1 MKKNVFTLMLVLFAI
16 CTQAQES
23 QTAYN
28 FLRLPLSAHVAGLG
42 GENITIIED
51 DASIIS
57 SNPALLYSVSDKS
70 LCLEYMHYMENS
82 NCMGATFTKSAGKRG
97 MAAAS
102 ARFID
107 YGKMKETSSE
117 GVILGDFSAR
127 DIALSGT
134 FSYLLAENLTGGI
147 TGRFIAS
154 YIGGYDSYA
163 AGVDLGLNY
172 YNPNNEWS
180 VSAVV
185 KNLGGQLKAYD
196 EEYDKIPTD
205 VCIGVS
211 KKIDRAPFRLSL
223 TMVGLNHKY
232 DKFISHFVAG
242 IDVLLSRSIY
252 LCGGYN
258 FRRANEMKIKGG
270 EEDESSHGA
279 GISLGGGLQL
289 ERFKMQLAYAKYHV
303 SSSSLTINVAY
314 TL

>member
-1 MKKNVFTLMLVLFAI
+1 MLVLFALKS
-16 CTQAQES
+16 QAQES

-42 GENITIIED
+42 GENVTIIED

-82 NCMGATFTKSAGKRG
+82 NCMGASFTKSAGKRG

-107 YGKMKETSSE
+107 YGKMKETTPD
-117 GVILGDFSAR
+117 GNILGEFSAK

-147 TGRFIAS
+147 TGRFVAS
-154 YIGGYDSYA
+154 YIGEYDSYA

-172 YNPNNEWS
+172 YNPDTEWS

-196 EEYDKIPTD
+196 DEYDKMPTD
-205 VCIGVS
+205 ICIGVS

-242 IDVLLSRSIY
+242 LDILLSRSIY
-252 LCGGYN
+252 ICGGYN
-258 FRRANEMKIKGG
+258 FRRANEMKIAGG
-270 EEDESSHGA
+270 EEEESSHGA
-279 GISLGGGLQL
+279 GLSLGGGLQL
-289 ERFKMQLAYAKYHV
+289 ERFKLQLAYAKYHV
-303 SSSSLTINVAY
+303 SSSSLAINVSY

>member
-1 MKKNVFTLMLVLFAI
+1 MKKNVFTLLLVLFALS
-16 CTQAQES
+16 TQAQEGK
-23 QTAYN
+23 TAYN

-51 DASIIS
+51 DPSLTTH
-57 SNPALLYSVSDKS
+57 NPALLYSVSDRS
-70 LCLEYMHYMENS
+70 LGLQYMHYMESS
-82 NCMGATFTKSAGKRG
+82 NCMGATFTMAAGKRG

-107 YGKMKETSSE
+107 YGKMKETTSE
-117 GVILGDFSAR
+117 GNIMGEFSAR
-127 DIALSGT
+127 DISISGS
-134 FSYLLAENLTGGI
+134 FAYLLAENLTGGI
-147 TGRFIAS
+147 TGRFISS

-172 YNPNNEWS
+172 YNPDTEWS
-180 VSAVV
+180 FSAVV
-185 KNLGGQLKAYD
+185 KNLGGQIKAYD

-205 VCIGVS
+205 ICIGVT
-211 KKIDRAPFRLSL
+211 KKIERAPFRISL

-232 DKFISHFVAG
+232 DKFLSHFVAG
-242 IDVLLSRSIY
+242 LDVILSRSIY

-270 EEDESSHGA
+270 EDDESSHGA